1 MAESPAEPAEAE
13 SGVPKPEVAA
23 VEDIGAVDPPGGTPD
38 AEDTPDGKAS
48 KEAARYRHQLRAT
61 EAERDDIAARLT
73 SVQRSVVDTEV
84 TRLGVKPAAVW
95 AAGVELGDLLAS
107 DGTVDPKLVAAAVAS
122 VRDQFGI
129 AQQSTRRK
137 TGLHSGL
144 GKRGPA
150 PNRWAGAFAPK
161 GGE

>member
-1 MAESPAEPAEAE
+1 MTAESPESSPIEEISQEPERDAE
-13 SGVPKPEVAA
+13 
-23 VEDIGAVDPPGGTPD
+23 VDPAAGDSPVEEAPEAAKG
-38 AEDTPDGKAS
+38 S
-48 KEAARYRHQLRAT
+48 KEAAKYRHQLRAT
-61 EAERDDIAARLT
+61 EAERDGIAARLE
-73 SVQRSVVDTEV
+73 SVQRSQVEVEV

-95 AAGVELGDLLAS
+95 AAGVELGDLLAE
-107 DGTVDPKLVAAAVAS
+107 DGTVDPKLVANAVAG

-144 GKRGPA
+144 GKKGPA

-161 GGE
+161 GGD